1 MARGVSE
8 RHMTKEVLI
17 EGFLE
22 EIMPKERYKSKEKV
36 NHSQSQ
42 EIKIY
47 AGIVML
53 SKHLYSEQAAFSNR
67 EAGVNMMMV
76 VGKQKHI

>member
-1 MARGVSE
+1 MSRGVSE

-17 EGFLE
+17 GGFLE
-22 EIMPKERYKSKEKV
+22 EIMPKERYKSNEKV

-47 AGIVML
+47 AGIVTFL
-53 SKHLYSEQAAFSNR
+53 KLLYSEQAAFSNR
-67 EAGVNMMMV
+67 EAGVSMMMA